1 MKREERKR
9 KDNIEKLTKEVEEKK
24 KIPKEVKEKINSRI
38 FENMIIAAIIM
49 VYLVSLNFGMT
60 NIPTDTYRTD
70 LKVFSI
76 LLLIITIMI
85 FEWGYKKDNESI
97 WLHGV
102 EVMVLGVIT
111 LYLIYLYS
119 MYYSTYGTLILSI
132 GIIYL
137 IYYAIKVVII
147 KKRIAKEYKK
157 SLNDIGEIIKK

>member
-1 MKREERKR
+1 MKKEERKR
-9 KDNIEKLTKEVEEKK
+9 KDNIEKLTKEVEAKK
-24 KIPKEVKEKINSRI
+24 KIPKEVKEKINSKV

-102 EVMVLGVIT
+102 EVMILGVIT

-137 IYYAIKVVII
+137 IYYAIKILII
-147 KKRIAKEYKK
+147 QKRIEKEYIK

>member
-9 KDNIEKLTKEVEEKK
+9 KDNIEKLTKEVEAKK
-24 KIPKEVKEKINSRI
+24 KIPKEVKEKINSKV

-102 EVMVLGVIT
+102 EVMALGVIT

-137 IYYAIKVVII
+137 IYYAIKIVII
-147 KKRIAKEYKK
+147 QKRIEKEYIK

>member
-9 KDNIEKLTKEVEEKK
+9 KDNIEKLTKEVEAKK
-24 KIPKEVKEKINSRI
+24 KIPKEVKEKINSKV

-132 GIIYL
+132 GIVYL
-137 IYYAIKVVII
+137 IYYAIKIVII
-147 KKRIAKEYKK
+147 QKRIEKEYIK

>member
-9 KDNIEKLTKEVEEKK
+9 KDNIEKLTKEVETKK
-24 KIPKEVKEKINSRI
+24 KIPKDVKEKINARV

-132 GIIYL
+132 GIVYL
-137 IYYAIKVVII
+137 IYYAIKIVII
-147 KKRIAKEYKK
+147 QKRIEKEYMK

>member
-24 KIPKEVKEKINSRI
+24 KIPKEVKEKINARV

-132 GIIYL
+132 GIVYL
-137 IYYAIKVVII
+137 IYYAIKIVII
-147 KKRIAKEYKK
+147 QKRIEKEYIK

>member
-1 MKREERKR
+1 MKKEERKR

-24 KIPKEVKEKINSRI
+24 KIPKEVKEKINSKV

-102 EVMVLGVIT
+102 EVMILGVIT

-137 IYYAIKVVII
+137 IYYAIKILII
-147 KKRIAKEYKK
+147 QKRIEKEYIK

>member
-24 KIPKEVKEKINSRI
+24 KIPKEVKEKINSKV
-38 FENMIIAAIIM
+38 FENMILAAIIM

-102 EVMVLGVIT
+102 EVMILGVIT

-137 IYYAIKVVII
+137 IYYAIKIVII
-147 KKRIAKEYKK
+147 QKRIEKEYIK